1 MNTMATT
8 TPEPAALAWW
18 RYPMLWMVIAG
29 LALVVVAG
37 FVTLWLALS
46 RPEALVSEDYYR
58 EGIEINKTLGD
69 KKLMPALAGRNHA
82 LTPAEDVPPPSG
94 RPGS

>member
-29 LALVVVAG
+29 PALVVVAG

-58 EGIEINKTLGD
+58 EGIEINKTLAG
-69 KKLMPALAGRNHA
+69 KRHLPALTGRNHA
-82 LTPAEDVPPPSG
+82 MTPAEDVPSAGPRAVP
-94 RPGS
+94 

>member
-8 TPEPAALAWW
+8 TEPPALAWW

-29 LALVVVAG
+29 PAVVVVAS
-37 FVTLWLALS
+37 FVTLWFALS
-46 RPEALVSEDYYR
+46 RPEVLVSEDYYR
-58 EGIEINKTLGD
+58 EGMEINKTLND

-82 LTPAEDVPPPSG
+82 LTPAEDVPLPPG